1 MSHLKYVLDFVKVL
15 GIIAPDYWFKMPI
28 SAHFFDRLMNS
39 KTTLSLS
46 TMAIA
51 AVVLLFASGPIV
63 ASQQASAL
71 VVMRGGM
78 GPGGMGP
85 GGWGHGGWGHG
96 GWGHGGWGHGGWGH
110 GGWGWHRHWWG
121 HGGWGWHRHWWGH
134 PWGWHHGWWGHRV
147 W

>member
-1 MSHLKYVLDFVKVL
+1 MKFL

-28 SAHFFDRLMNS
+28 SAHFFHRLMNS
-39 KTTLSLS
+39 KTTITLS

-63 ASQQASAL
+63 VSQQALAY
-71 VVMRGGM
+71 
-78 GPGGMGP
+78 PW
-85 GGWGHGGWGHG
+85 GGWGWHHGWG
-96 GWGHGGWGHGGWGH
+96 WH

-121 HGGWGWHRHWWGH
+121 WHGGWGWHRHWWG
-134 PWGWHHGWWGHRV
+134 WHHGWWGHR